1 MAIGWLTALKVIP
14 WGDVIEHAPK
24 VLKGAR
30 TLLERQRHH
39 EPTAPE
45 PAAVSSVA
53 VADPLALQARLQ
65 ALERMLTGTQA
76 DLAQLTE
83 TVTELAEQNA
93 RLVETV
99 ERLRWRSRWLVAA
112 LLGLAAGL
120 AWLALRS

>member
-30 TLLERQRHH
+30 SLLERQRQH
-39 EPTAPE
+39 EPAAPE
-45 PAAVSSVA
+45 PAPVASVA
-53 VADPLALQARLQ
+53 TADPLALQAQLR
-65 ALERMLTGTQA
+65 AMERMLAGTQT

-93 RLVETV
+93 RLVKAV
-99 ERLRWRSRWLVAA
+99 ERLRWRSRWLGAA

-120 AWLALRS
+120 AWLALAA